1 MPFATYT
8 KRYKELQ
15 RFLRFLIVG
24 AGGTILDFCLL
35 TFFKEFTILPTM
47 VANLI
52 SYTAG
57 GISNFTFHKLWTYA
71 DSRRKWVLTQFGQFT
86 LVGLSG
92 LILNTLLVVRLEGY
106 FNRLPN
112 HPLHTYLPAKLIAV
126 FCIILWNYFVNRY
139 WTFKDVVT
147 Q

>member
-8 KRYKELQ
+8 KRYKEFQ

-35 TFFKEFTILPTM
+35 TFFKEFTILPTT

-92 LILNTLLVVRLEGY
+92 LILALRL
-106 FNRLPN
+106 
-112 HPLHTYLPAKLIAV
+112 HIT
-126 FCIILWNYFVNRY
+126 W
-139 WTFKDVVT
+139 
-147 Q
+147 